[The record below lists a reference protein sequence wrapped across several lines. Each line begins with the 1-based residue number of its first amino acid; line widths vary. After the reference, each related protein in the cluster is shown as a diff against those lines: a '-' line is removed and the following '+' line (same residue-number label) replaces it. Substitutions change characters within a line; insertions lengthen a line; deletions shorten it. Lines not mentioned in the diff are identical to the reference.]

1 MTEAPHTFDLE
12 TEVRDLFEK
21 KLREFAAFCAEH
33 WDMTVDQAMTLTNPT
48 ESPVAY
54 TRGYN
59 DAMSNGLESA
69 LEHWLDETGYG
80 R

>member
-1 MTEAPHTFDLE
+1 MSAPLTFDLT
-12 TEVRDLFEK
+12 TEVRGLFEQ
-21 KLREFAAFCAEH
+21 KLREFAAFCAEN
-33 WDMTVDQAMTLTNPT
+33 WDMTIDQAMTLTDPT

-59 DAMSNGLESA
+59 DAMSTGLVGA

>member
-1 MTEAPHTFDLE
+1 MTASDKFDLQ
-12 TEVRDLFEK
+12 TEVRDLFEQ
-21 KLREFAAFCAEH
+21 KLREFAAFCAQH
-33 WDMTVDQAMTLTNPT
+33 WDMTVDQAMTLTEPT

-59 DAMSNGLESA
+59 DAMTHGLECA